1 MRKFLC
7 FAVVVCLMS
16 ACGTPTEREVNVT
29 DIPITGFLKDY
40 VKVVDGPYKF
50 TNDGDDAFISVKS
63 DLVKRPDISYRKS
76 KYSDIRLNPTGEN
89 GEVFDSGMYGFSAKY
104 NEFAKIED
112 LLTGSIGDT
121 KTISFKW
128 DYFNQDKELGKRMFT
143 EAISVEIIYKGFEIG
158 ESDATPSLSSTGA
171 NKSSGS
177 SKWDKVLD
185 EYEKYIDKYIAL
197 YRKAKNGDISAMS
210 AYAEML
216 EKAESYSEELSNA
229 EGSMSASQMS
239 RYLKLTEKMTNTLM
253 E

>member
-1 MRKFLC
+1 
-7 FAVVVCLMS
+7 MS
-16 ACGTPTEREVNVT
+16 ACGTPKEREIQVS
-29 DIPITGFLKDY
+29 DIPITGFIKDY

-50 TNDGDDAFISVKS
+50 TNDGDDAFISVKLE
-63 DLVKRPDISYRKS
+63 LVKQPDISYHKS

-89 GEVFDSGMYGFSAKY
+89 GEVFDSGVYGFSAKY

-112 LLTGSIGDT
+112 LLTGSIGDM

-143 EAISVEIIYKGFEIG
+143 EAVSFELIDNGFEIG
-158 ESDATPSLSSTGA
+158 ESSSDSGISNT
-171 NKSSGS
+171 KSSGS
-177 SKWDKVLD
+177 SDWDTVLA

-216 EKAESYSEELSNA
+216 ETAESYAEKLSNA
-229 EGSMSASQMS
+229 EGELSVSQMS
-239 RYLKLTEKMTNTLM
+239 RYLKLTEKLSSAIM

>member
-16 ACGTPTEREVNVT
+16 ACGTPKEREIQVS
-29 DIPITGFLKDY
+29 DIPITGFIKDY

-50 TNDGDDAFISVKS
+50 TNDGDDAFISVKLE
-63 DLVKRPDISYRKS
+63 LVKQPDISYHKS

-89 GEVFDSGMYGFSAKY
+89 GEVFDSGVYGFSAKY

-112 LLTGSIGDT
+112 LLTGSIGDM

-143 EAISVEIIYKGFEIG
+143 EAVSFELIDNGFEIG
-158 ESDATPSLSSTGA
+158 ESSSDSGISNT
-171 NKSSGS
+171 KSSGS
-177 SKWDKVLD
+177 SDWDTVLA

-216 EKAESYSEELSNA
+216 ETAESYAEKLSNA
-229 EGSMSASQMS
+229 EGELSVSQMS
-239 RYLKLTEKMTNTLM
+239 RYLKLTEKLSSAIM